1 MTGEQIAES
10 VAMICISG
18 LFISMETIIKN
29 AVALPLSTVV
39 CVAMVQL
46 LLLKIPISQMG
57 KTYRFI
63 HPRPQ
68 EVCH

>member
-29 AVALPLSTVV
+29 AVVLPLSTIV
-39 CVAMVQL
+39 CAAMV
-46 LLLKIPISQMG
+46 
-57 KTYRFI
+57 
-63 HPRPQ
+63 
-68 EVCH
+68 

>member
-29 AVALPLSTVV
+29 AVALPLSTIV
-39 CVAMVQL
+39 CAAMV
-46 LLLKIPISQMG
+46 
-57 KTYRFI
+57 
-63 HPRPQ
+63 
-68 EVCH
+68 